1 MPEWGWALVGAVG
14 APLIGFIWQALL
26 KREDTERWGKLI
38 GSFVTRFLRQK
49 LGVKGGDSV
58 RDRFKSTAEDFM
70 RGLESGLEE
79 EAGSAQFIGLSVPD
93 KSGGTDGGG
102 LSVPDKSG
110 RTGEANAPH

>member
-14 APLIGFIWQALL
+14 APLIGFFWQALL
-26 KREDTERWGKLI
+26 KRENTERWGRLI
-38 GSFVTRFLRQK
+38 GSFISRFLHQK

-70 RGLESGLEE
+70 RGLKSGLDEE
-79 EAGSAQFIGLSVPD
+79 LGSVQFIGLSAPD
-93 KSGGTDGGG
+93 KSGGAYEGPN
-102 LSVPDKSG
+102 VPDNSG